1 MVKIEIQDKKNK
13 VFLGIKNNLIG
24 QEIYISK
31 FDSAD
36 NYIEIDRFQT
46 YIAEEGK
53 VFDYI
58 ELDEAHPEHIYQQ
71 TIVIDRLYDSID
83 NYIQIDEP
91 ERENQNEAN

>member
-1 MVKIEIQDKKNK
+1 MVKIEIQDKENK

-46 YIAEEGK
+46 YVAEE
-53 VFDYI
+53 
-58 ELDEAHPEHIYQQ
+58 
-71 TIVIDRLYDSID
+71 
-83 NYIQIDEP
+83 
-91 ERENQNEAN
+91 